1 MAKIPVGAT
10 IASAFGFAFGGF
22 FNLLRLMWLPLVI
35 VLACSYAVLPMLAG
49 AVQGMATNPL
59 AFLSA
64 APLFLAFYAVA
75 LVLMFMQITAIAQ
88 SALGLETG
96 SRWFYFSLAAPMW
109 RLAGAAVLATLIIAA
124 AYVIVFLGG
133 IVAGIVGRMLATPAV
148 AIMIAGGVVTVLFCA
163 LIYVML
169 RLTFLLTPVVI
180 AERRIGIGRS
190 WTLGKGNFWRMFAV
204 LLVIFL
210 PFLVIEFAAMG
221 WLLGGLPPIH
231 PGAPPAAATAAFVAW
246 ETGMFQRMRDFWYFV
261 YPASAIFS
269 ILLYGSFVGAQCF
282 AYRALM
288 PRENNAEIFS

>member
-1 MAKIPVGAT
+1 MAKIPVGST

-35 VLACSYAVLPMLAG
+35 VMACSYAVMPMLAG

-59 AFLSA
+59 AFLGA

-75 LVLMFMQITAIAQ
+75 LVLMFMQIAAIAQ

-96 SRWFYFSLAAPMW
+96 TRWFYFSLAAPMW
-109 RLAGAAVLATLIIAA
+109 RLAGAFILAMLIIIASYAVLIVAGFVVGFLAGTFGNAMLTVLATSI
-124 AYVIVFLGG
+124 
-133 IVAGIVGRMLATPAV
+133 
-148 AIMIAGGVVTVLFCA
+148 IMIVLFCA
-163 LIYVML
+163 FIYGVV
-169 RLTFLLTPVVI
+169 RFTFLLIPVVI
-180 AERRIGIGRS
+180 AERRIGIARS
-190 WTLGKGNFWRMFAV
+190 WVLGGGNFWRMFAI

-210 PFLVIEFAAMG
+210 PFLVVEFAAFG

-231 PGAPPAAATAAFVAW
+231 PGAPPAATTAAFVAW
-246 ETGMFQRMRDFWYFV
+246 ETGMLQRMRDFWYFV

-282 AYRALM
+282 AYRALV
-288 PRENNAEIFS
+288 PQQNNAEIFS